1 MNKKTEIVRE
11 ALIILIVIAL
21 LTFICR
27 LWPILLLAIIGM
39 IIAVIRMV
47 FISVKRPESIEPP
60 VMTKRVSNIPTES
73 DVKNLA
79 YSVIIR
85 RITELVTKDFPD
97 ARWIWESSDSRKMID
112 KSDEMFILLNRA
124 GGYRRA
130 KVKLVNL
137 QVLDL
142 EYQSNQS
149 EKNSANESDSKNNEM
164 PPTEEEMEENY
175 EFLAFEWADAHIM
188 ELNERCNNAIGQGV
202 SELLILAD
210 ELPVRESWENI
221 CFELKRANISDVK
234 CIQEGIKINLMQ

>member
-1 MNKKTEIVRE
+1 
-11 ALIILIVIAL
+11 
-21 LTFICR
+21 
-27 LWPILLLAIIGM
+27 M

-47 FISVKRPESIEPP
+47 FISVKEPENIEPP
-60 VMTKRVSNIPTES
+60 VMTKRVSDIPTES

-97 ARWIWESSDSRKMID
+97 ARWIWEAPNVRKMIEE
-112 KSDEMFILLNRA
+112 SDEIYILLNRA

-130 KVKLVNL
+130 KIKLANL
-137 QVLDL
+137 QVLGI
-142 EYQSNQS
+142 EYQTNQTDNSS
-149 EKNSANESDSKNNEM
+149 ENESDSKEKEAL
-164 PPTEEEMEENY
+164 TEDEEMEENY
-175 EFLAFEWADAHIM
+175 ELLAFEWVDAHIM

-210 ELPVRESWENI
+210 ELPVRESWEDI
-221 CFELKRANISDVK
+221 CFELKRTDISDVK